1 MSCKIPVTK
10 DIRFVSFKLS
20 KTRVLECWIS
30 GRDGLFRDIRDTDVP
45 FIEQIVLSNLKKYWS
60 IAKTRIGPDQRHP
73 HVKCITIHQP
83 SWRKQIARI
92 K

>member
-1 MSCKIPVTK
+1 MSCKIPVIK
-10 DIRFVSFKLS
+10 DVRFVSFKLS
-20 KTRVLECWIS
+20 KKRVLECWIS
-30 GRDGLFRDIRDTDVP
+30 DRYGLFTYIRDTDVP

-60 IAKTRIGPDQRHP
+60 IAKTRIGPDVGYP

-83 SWRKQIARI
+83 SWRKELARI